1 MVGRFGVDF
10 TYFTNESTHISRTR
24 GLFVPMPDPPLYLQK
39 QSFEKIETLIEHTVE
54 NGGEIRSV
62 LASHST
68 GAEHS
73 VEWEVQAA
81 VEALNVF
88 GSRWTIE
95 ILSTLYIAKT
105 MRFNEMKV
113 LLSGISSRTLSD
125 KLQFL
130 MSEGLVERIVD
141 DGPPIRVHYQ
151 LSSHGIQCG
160 RLLSP
165 LVAHLKILQ
174 GSVKNSDDESDGR

>member
-1 MVGRFGVDF
+1 MRLLRIFD
-10 TYFTNESTHISRTR
+10 S
-24 GLFVPMPDPPLYLQK
+24 MPDPPLHLSDE
-39 QSFEKIETLIEHTVE
+39 SFDKISHLIDQTIEY
-54 NGGEIRSV
+54 GGEIRQV
-62 LASHST
+62 LASYST
-68 GAEHS
+68 GDKHN

-88 GSRWTIE
+88 GSRWTVE

-130 MSEGLVERIVD
+130 ITQELVERIVD
-141 DGPPIRVHYQ
+141 DGPPIRVHYR
-151 LSSHGIQCG
+151 LSGHGINCG
-160 RLLSP
+160 RLMSP
-165 LVAHLKILQ
+165 LVAHFKIRQ
-174 GSVKNSDDESDGR
+174 GTVRKK

>member
-1 MVGRFGVDF
+1 
-10 TYFTNESTHISRTR
+10 
-24 GLFVPMPDPPLYLQK
+24 MPDPPLLLRSE
-39 QSFEKIETLIEHTVE
+39 SFERIDHLINKTVE
-54 NGGEIRSV
+54 FGGEIRQE
-62 LASHST
+62 LAKHST
-68 GAEHS
+68 GKDHS

-130 MSEGLVERIVD
+130 MSEDLVERIVD

-151 LSSHGIQCG
+151 LSDHGINCG

-165 LVAHLKILQ
+165 LVAHLKIRQ
-174 GSVKNSDDESDGR
+174 GSVMNAEQ